1 MPFILPHDDFT
12 RKSSFAKDIKKTNKM
27 KDIFDFNHIDESI
40 EEETKAELKKLYK
53 YYHKLWWCHK
63 KAVERKKIN
72 LAINLT
78 SVSLVTA
85 GTIAGA
91 VTSNPIIIG
100 VITGAGLLIKTT
112 SEIKQVTNKIAM
124 FKIGLSTYEK
134 TLVDLRSFLRGKEY
148 SREDFIFKMNLVDG
162 DIADLYTIPEKIL
175 KIYEKTFQ

>member
-1 MPFILPHDDFT
+1 
-12 RKSSFAKDIKKTNKM
+12 M
-27 KDIFDFNHIDESI
+27 KDLFDFNHIDPAI
-40 EEETKAELKKLYK
+40 DEETKKELEKLYK

-63 KAVERKKIN
+63 KTVERLKKIN
-72 LAINLT
+72 FVINLA

-91 VTSNPIIIG
+91 VTLNPVILG
-100 VITGAGLLIKTT
+100 TITGAGLLLKTT
-112 SEIKQVTNKIAM
+112 SEIKQYANKITM

-175 KIYEKTFQ
+175 KKYEKTFK

>member
-1 MPFILPHDDFT
+1 MNNL
-12 RKSSFAKDIKKTNKM
+12 
-27 KDIFDFNHIDESI
+27 FDFNHIDPAI
-40 EEETKAELKKLYK
+40 DEETKKELEKLYK

-63 KAVERKKIN
+63 KTVERLKKIN
-72 LAINLT
+72 LAVNLA

-91 VTSNPIIIG
+91 VTLNPVILG
-100 VITGAGLLIKTT
+100 TITGAGLLLKTT
-112 SEIKQVTNKIAM
+112 SEIKKYANKIEM

-162 DIADLYTIPEKIL
+162 DIADLYSISEKI
-175 KIYEKTFQ
+175 KKKYEKNFQ